1 MNFPRAGIADELHD
15 LFRCRA
21 ADDAVVDQHDPV
33 AANDAGICRV
43 LQLDAELPD
52 ALLRLDER
60 APDVVIADDA
70 ELEWNV
76 ALLAE
81 ADRGRHA

>member
-1 MNFPRAGIADELHD
+1 M
-15 LFRCRA
+15 
-21 ADDAVVDQHDPV
+21 
-33 AANDAGICRV
+33 

-60 APDVVIADDA
+60 ASDVVIADDA